1 MSHLKVPALILV
13 SLIVV
18 ALGIVV
24 GVNIQGYRLGLNA
37 SPAEQPADAHTIE
50 HLNDR
55 AADKLIQPGW
65 VHIVSEVIADTDTPT
80 SDNPGAGVVI
90 PLNYTAND
98 WFHLNDNNVVIESVS
113 LTLTPE
119 GRVIQAEIV
128 RNGQGWNLTLN
139 EAAGPVE
146 PYSITLDYGF
156 RQEVIAAESGGL
168 TVTQEMTTLEDKSV
182 TLIVIQSQFDNSTQI
197 ASFAQPIVG
206 SEIRAYFDPDSGRL
220 LRKDSVLTMADGTE
234 RVGQSIRF
242 KVMEWAESP
251 PTGIVEY
258 LQEGIG
264 N

>member
-13 SLIVV
+13 LLIVV

-50 HLNDR
+50 
-55 AADKLIQPGW
+55 
-65 VHIVSEVIADTDTPT
+65 
-80 SDNPGAGVVI
+80 
-90 PLNYTAND
+90 
-98 WFHLNDNNVVIESVS
+98 HLNDNNVVIESVS

-251 PTGIVEY
+251 PVGIVEY